1 MIQLFFPKMKEKINS
16 TNSMQENR
24 ELLAAYLDRHI
35 LLWVFWSLLFMVYT
49 NCQEVYLLREDGTDI
64 VIAQVLHYVFLFQS
78 FIAISFVKILNLT
91 EEQADALC
99 RAIRGDKYKD

>member
-1 MIQLFFPKMKEKINS
+1 MIQLFFPKMKEKVNF

-24 ELLAAYLDRHI
+24 DILAIYFDKYI
-35 LLWVFWSLLFMVYT
+35 LLWMFWSLFFMVYT
-49 NCQEVYLLREDGTDI
+49 NCQEVYFLREAGTDI
-64 VIAQVLHYVFLFQS
+64 VIAQILQYAFLFQS
-78 FIAISFVKILNLT
+78 FMAISFVKILNLT